1 MEPWRVEGWG
11 AWRDGGKTLKAY
23 GGGMKPLLRRRELK
37 ENVFWREENGSLETV
52 WDDFGHCRA
61 VCSVEARLVLRDR
74 SHRSLPKLLRAL
86 SMETFPRDGRGLLE
100 HGDVNI

>member
-11 AWRDGGKTLKAY
+11 ARRDGGKTLKAY

-37 ENVFWREENGSLETV
+37 ENVFWREENGSLGTV

-61 VCSVEARLVLRDR
+61 VCSVEAHLVLRDR

-86 SMETFPRDGRGLLE
+86 SVETSPEMEGGLLE